1 MIQTTNSATVSV
13 SIDNSAST
21 WTYALVEATA
31 PVHVHPNGT
40 VAVQCDSGSWTVT
53 YRMESTRFQ
62 LFSAIINTNT
72 SEINTLTD
80 FNQIVGLSFD
90 PNVND
95 AAPGDTFISTA
106 SFGFLNLGGNTV
118 SPVGMSF
125 SLMART
131 VENLHVIISHDPQV
145 KNGEVMD

>member
-1 MIQTTNSATVSV
+1 MIQTTNTATISV
-13 SIDNSAST
+13 SINDTTLAWS
-21 WTYALVEATA
+21 YALVESTA
-31 PVHVHPNGT
+31 RAHVSPSGT
-40 VAVQCDSGSWTVT
+40 ITVECDSGAWTVT
-53 YRMESTRFQ
+53 YVMESTRFQ

-80 FNQIVGLSFD
+80 FNQIIGLVFD

-95 AAPGDTFISTA
+95 AAPGETVVSTA
-106 SFGFLNLGGNTV
+106 SFGFLNLGGSVT

-131 VENLHVIISHDPQV
+131 VEDLHVIISHDPQV
-145 KNGEVMD
+145 KNGEVPD